1 MVRLFGCGLL
11 ALTFASTGWA
21 AEHYVEVWN
30 PPEAR
35 HPATRTPDARTPDA
49 RTPDA
54 RMPDARTP
62 DARMPAP
69 HTGADVRTG
78 KGAEKHASAT
88 PKAAAKPHKRRVAQA
103 VKAGSHRPAATATDT
118 PAAPRPVAQPA
129 PGRLTVM
136 HPAGADETHAL
147 SFSNIPRQY
156 TPDGN
161 VLQVGTH
168 GRSAEVTR

>member
-11 ALTFASTGWA
+11 ALSVASTGWA

-35 HPATRTPDARTPDA
+35 VPAAHAPAAR
-49 RTPDA
+49 
-54 RMPDARTP
+54 
-62 DARMPAP
+62 
-69 HTGADVRTG
+69 TGADAHAASKAV
-78 KGAEKHASAT
+78 EKHASAS
-88 PKAAAKPHKRRVAQA
+88 PKPAAKPHKRRIAQA
-103 VKAGSHRPAATATDT
+103 VKAVPHRPPAATVEA

-136 HPAGADETHAL
+136 QPAAPDTPHAL
-147 SFSNIPRQY
+147 GFSDIPRQY

-161 VLQVGTH
+161 VLRVGT
-168 GRSAEVTR
+168 GNRSAEVTR

>member
-35 HPATRTPDARTPDA
+35 TPAARTPDA

-54 RMPDARTP
+54 RMPAAR
-62 DARMPAP
+62 
-69 HTGADVRTG
+69 TGADAHAG
-78 KGAEKHASAT
+78 KSAEKHASVQ
-88 PKAAAKPHKRRVAQA
+88 PKAAVKPHKRRVVQT
-103 VKAGSHRPAATATDT
+103 VKAAPHRPPAATVDA
-118 PAAPRPVAQPA
+118 PAAPHPVAQPA

-136 HPAGADETHAL
+136 QPAEPDTPRTLG
-147 SFSNIPRQY
+147 FSNIPRQY

-161 VLQVGTH
+161 VLRVGTSR
-168 GRSAEVTR
+168 RSAEVTR

>member
-1 MVRLFGCGLL
+1 MVRLIGCGLL

-35 HPATRTPDARTPDA
+35 HPAA

-62 DARMPAP
+62 AA
-69 HTGADVRTG
+69 HTGADTRAG
-78 KGAEKHASAT
+78 KSAEKHANAT
-88 PKAAAKPHKRRVAQA
+88 PKAAVKPHKRRVAQA
-103 VKAGSHRPAATATDT
+103 VKAGSHRPPAAAAET

-136 HPAGADETHAL
+136 QPAAPDVQQHAVNY
-147 SFSNIPRQY
+147 SDIPRQY

-161 VLQVGTH
+161 VLRVGTH
-168 GRSAEVTR
+168 NRSAEVTR

>member
-1 MVRLFGCGLL
+1 MAVRLFGCGLL

-35 HPATRTPDARTPDA
+35 QPAARTPA
-49 RTPDA
+49 A
-54 RMPDARTP
+54 
-62 DARMPAP
+62 
-69 HTGADVRTG
+69 HTGADARAG
-78 KGAEKHASAT
+78 KSVEKHANVT
-88 PKAAAKPHKRRVAQA
+88 PKAAVKPHKRRVAQA
-103 VKAGSHRPAATATDT
+103 VKAGSHRPPATAAET

-136 HPAGADETHAL
+136 QPAAPDAQHAL
-147 SFSNIPRQY
+147 NYSDIPRQY

-161 VLQVGTH
+161 VLRVGTH
-168 GRSAEVTR
+168 NRSAEVTR

>member
-1 MVRLFGCGLL
+1 MVRLIGCGVL
-11 ALTFASTGWA
+11 ALTFTSTGWA

-35 HPATRTPDARTPDA
+35 QPAARTPDA
-49 RTPDA
+49 RTPA
-54 RMPDARTP
+54 AH
-62 DARMPAP
+62 A
-69 HTGADVRTG
+69 GADARTG
-78 KGAEKHASAT
+78 KGAEKHANAT
-88 PKAAAKPHKRRVAQA
+88 PKVAAKPHKRRVAQA
-103 VKAGSHRPAATATDT
+103 VKAGSHRPPAAET

-136 HPAGADETHAL
+136 QPAAPDAQHAL
-147 SFSNIPRQY
+147 NSSNIPRQY

>member
-35 HPATRTPDARTPDA
+35 HPAARTPDA
-49 RTPDA
+49 RTPA
-54 RMPDARTP
+54 AH
-62 DARMPAP
+62 AS
-69 HTGADVRTG
+69 G
-78 KGAEKHASAT
+78 KAAEKHASVQ
-88 PKAAAKPHKRRVAQA
+88 PKAAVKPHNRRVAQA
-103 VKAGSHRPAATATDT
+103 VKAAPHRPPAATVEA
-118 PAAPRPVAQPA
+118 PVAPRPVAQPA

-136 HPAGADETHAL
+136 QPIAPDTPQAL
-147 SFSNIPRQY
+147 NFSHIPRQY

-161 VLQVGTH
+161 VLRVGTNA
-168 GRSAEVTR
+168 RSAKVTR

>member
-35 HPATRTPDARTPDA
+35 QPAARTPDARTPDA

-54 RMPDARTP
+54 RMPAAHTSADART
-62 DARMPAP
+62 
-69 HTGADVRTG
+69 G
-78 KGAEKHASAT
+78 KSAEKHASATT

-103 VKAGSHRPAATATDT
+103 VKAGPHRPAAGAPDT

-129 PGRLTVM
+129 
-136 HPAGADETHAL
+136 
-147 SFSNIPRQY
+147 
-156 TPDGN
+156 
-161 VLQVGTH
+161 
-168 GRSAEVTR
+168 

>member
-11 ALTFASTGWA
+11 ALTFASAGWS
-21 AEHYVEVWN
+21 AERYVEVWN

-35 HPATRTPDARTPDA
+35 QPAAHTPTARPGADART
-49 RTPDA
+49 
-54 RMPDARTP
+54 
-62 DARMPAP
+62 
-69 HTGADVRTG
+69 G
-78 KGAEKHASAT
+78 KSAEKHASAT
-88 PKAAAKPHKRRVAQA
+88 PKAVAKPPKRRVAQA
-103 VKAGSHRPAATATDT
+103 VKAGTHRPAATATDT
-118 PAAPRPVAQPA
+118 RVTPRPVAQPA

-136 HPAGADETHAL
+136 QPAAPDATRTL
-147 SFSNIPRQY
+147 TFSDIPRQY

>member
-35 HPATRTPDARTPDA
+35 HPAARTPDA
-49 RTPDA
+49 H
-54 RMPDARTP
+54 TP

-136 HPAGADETHAL
+136 RPAGADETHTL

>member
-35 HPATRTPDARTPDA
+35 QPAARTPDA
-49 RTPDA
+49 RTPTA
-54 RMPDARTP
+54 HA
-62 DARMPAP
+62 
-69 HTGADVRTG
+69 GG
-78 KGAEKHASAT
+78 KAVEKHASMQ
-88 PKAAAKPHKRRVAQA
+88 PKAAVKPHNRRVAQA
-103 VKAGSHRPAATATDT
+103 VKAAPHRPPAATVEA
-118 PAAPRPVAQPA
+118 PVAPRPVAQPA

-136 HPAGADETHAL
+136 QPAAPDTPHAL
-147 SFSNIPRQY
+147 NFSHIPRQY

-161 VLQVGTH
+161 VLRVGTNA
-168 GRSAEVTR
+168 RSAKVTR

>member
-1 MVRLFGCGLL
+1 MVVRLFGCGLL

-35 HPATRTPDARTPDA
+35 QPAARTPAAHTSADA
-49 RTPDA
+49 RA
-54 RMPDARTP
+54 
-62 DARMPAP
+62 
-69 HTGADVRTG
+69 G
-78 KGAEKHASAT
+78 KSVEKHANAT
-88 PKAAAKPHKRRVAQA
+88 PKAAVKPHKRRVAQA
-103 VKAGSHRPAATATDT
+103 VKAGSHRPPATAAET

-136 HPAGADETHAL
+136 QPAAPDAQHAL
-147 SFSNIPRQY
+147 NYSDIPRQY

-161 VLQVGTH
+161 VLRVGTH
-168 GRSAEVTR
+168 NRSAEVTR

>member
-11 ALTFASTGWA
+11 ALSFASTGWA

-35 HPATRTPDARTPDA
+35 SPAAHAQA

-62 DARMPAP
+62 DARMPAARP
-69 HTGADVRTG
+69 GADVHAGG
-78 KGAEKHASAT
+78 KTVEKHASVQ
-88 PKAAAKPHKRRVAQA
+88 PKAAVKLHKRRVAQA
-103 VKAGSHRPAATATDT
+103 VKTAPRRPAAATVDA
-118 PAAPRPVAQPA
+118 PAAPRPVTQPA

-136 HPAGADETHAL
+136 QPALPDTPHAL
-147 SFSNIPRQY
+147 TFPDIPRQY

-161 VLQVGTH
+161 VLRVGTRS
-168 GRSAEVTR
+168 RSAEVTR

>member
-35 HPATRTPDARTPDA
+35 HPAARTPDA
-49 RTPDA
+49 RTPA
-54 RMPDARTP
+54 AH
-62 DARMPAP
+62 A
-69 HTGADVRTG
+69 GG
-78 KGAEKHASAT
+78 KAVEKHASVQ
-88 PKAAAKPHKRRVAQA
+88 PKAAVKPHNRRVAQA
-103 VKAGSHRPAATATDT
+103 VKAAPHRPPAATVEA
-118 PAAPRPVAQPA
+118 PVAPRPVAQPA

-136 HPAGADETHAL
+136 QPAAPDTPHAL
-147 SFSNIPRQY
+147 NFSHIPRQY

-161 VLQVGTH
+161 VLRVGTNA
-168 GRSAEVTR
+168 RSAKVTR

>member
-1 MVRLFGCGLL
+1 MVRLLGCGVL

-35 HPATRTPDARTPDA
+35 LPAAHAPAARK
-49 RTPDA
+49 
-54 RMPDARTP
+54 
-62 DARMPAP
+62 
-69 HTGADVRTG
+69 GADAPAATTT
-78 KGAEKHASAT
+78 KHAAVP
-88 PKAAAKPHKRRVAQA
+88 PKAVAKPPHKRHVAQTAQA
-103 VKAGSHRPAATATDT
+103 VKAGSHRPPAAAAEA

-136 HPAGADETHAL
+136 QPAAPDAQHAL
-147 SFSNIPRQY
+147 NFSNIPRQY

>member
-1 MVRLFGCGLL
+1 MVRLIGCGVL

-35 HPATRTPDARTPDA
+35 HPAAHAPDARTPDA
-49 RTPDA
+49 RTPA
-54 RMPDARTP
+54 
-62 DARMPAP
+62 PAA
-69 HTGADVRTG
+69 HTGADAHAG
-78 KGAEKHASAT
+78 KSAEKHANAT
-88 PKAAAKPHKRRVAQA
+88 PKAAVKPHKRRVAQA
-103 VKAGSHRPAATATDT
+103 VKAGSHRPPAAET

-136 HPAGADETHAL
+136 QPAAPDAQHAL
-147 SFSNIPRQY
+147 NYSNIPRQY

>member
-1 MVRLFGCGLL
+1 MARLIGCGLL

-35 HPATRTPDARTPDA
+35 QPAA

-54 RMPDARTP
+54 RMPEARTP
-62 DARMPAP
+62 AA
-69 HTGADVRTG
+69 HTGADARAG
-78 KGAEKHASAT
+78 KGAEKHANAT
-88 PKAAAKPHKRRVAQA
+88 PKAAVKPHKRRVAQA
-103 VKAGSHRPAATATDT
+103 VKAGPHRPPAAAAET

-136 HPAGADETHAL
+136 QPAAPDAQHAL
-147 SFSNIPRQY
+147 NFSNIPRQY

>member
-35 HPATRTPDARTPDA
+35 QPAARTPAARAGADART
-49 RTPDA
+49 
-54 RMPDARTP
+54 
-62 DARMPAP
+62 
-69 HTGADVRTG
+69 G
-78 KGAEKHASAT
+78 KSAEKHASAT

-103 VKAGSHRPAATATDT
+103 VKAGSHRPPAAAADAPAA

-136 HPAGADETHAL
+136 QPAAPDTTHAL
-147 SFSNIPRQY
+147 NFSDIPRQY

-161 VLQVGTH
+161 VLRVGTH
-168 GRSAEVTR
+168 NRSAEVTR

>member
-1 MVRLFGCGLL
+1 MVRLIGCGVL
-11 ALTFASTGWA
+11 ALTFVSTGWA

-35 HPATRTPDARTPDA
+35 LPAAHAPEARTPA
-49 RTPDA
+49 A
-54 RMPDARTP
+54 
-62 DARMPAP
+62 
-69 HTGADVRTG
+69 HTGADARAV
-78 KGAEKHASAT
+78 KSAEKHANAT
-88 PKAAAKPHKRRVAQA
+88 PKAAVKPHKRRVAQA
-103 VKAGSHRPAATATDT
+103 VKAGSHRSPATAAER

-136 HPAGADETHAL
+136 QPAAPDAQHAL
-147 SFSNIPRQY
+147 NDSNIPRQY

>member
-35 HPATRTPDARTPDA
+35 QPEARTPAAHTPAARALADART
-49 RTPDA
+49 
-54 RMPDARTP
+54 
-62 DARMPAP
+62 
-69 HTGADVRTG
+69 G
-78 KGAEKHASAT
+78 KSAEKHASAT
-88 PKAAAKPHKRRVAQA
+88 PKAAAKPHKRRVAQT
-103 VKAGSHRPAATATDT
+103 VKAGSHRPPAAAVEA

-136 HPAGADETHAL
+136 QPAGPDATHAL
-147 SFSNIPRQY
+147 NFSAIPRQY

-161 VLQVGTH
+161 VLRVGTH
-168 GRSAEVTR
+168 NRSAEVTR

>member
-1 MVRLFGCGLL
+1 MVVRLFGCGVL

-35 HPATRTPDARTPDA
+35 QPAARTPA
-49 RTPDA
+49 A
-54 RMPDARTP
+54 
-62 DARMPAP
+62 
-69 HTGADVRTG
+69 HTGADARAG
-78 KGAEKHASAT
+78 KSVEKHANAT
-88 PKAAAKPHKRRVAQA
+88 PKATVKPHKRRVAQA
-103 VKAGSHRPAATATDT
+103 VKAGSHRPPATAAET

-136 HPAGADETHAL
+136 QPAAPDAQHAL
-147 SFSNIPRQY
+147 NYSDIPRQY

-161 VLQVGTH
+161 VLRVGTH
-168 GRSAEVTR
+168 NRSAEVTR

>member
-1 MVRLFGCGLL
+1 MAVRLFGCGLL

-35 HPATRTPDARTPDA
+35 QPAARTPA
-49 RTPDA
+49 A
-54 RMPDARTP
+54 
-62 DARMPAP
+62 
-69 HTGADVRTG
+69 HTGADARAG
-78 KGAEKHASAT
+78 KSVEKHANAT
-88 PKAAAKPHKRRVAQA
+88 PKAAVKPHKRRVAQA
-103 VKAGSHRPAATATDT
+103 VKAGSHRPPATTAET

-136 HPAGADETHAL
+136 QPAAPDAQHAL
-147 SFSNIPRQY
+147 NYSDIPRQY

-161 VLQVGTH
+161 VLRVGTH
-168 GRSAEVTR
+168 NRSAEVTR

>member
-11 ALTFASTGWA
+11 ALSFASTGWA

-35 HPATRTPDARTPDA
+35 LPAARTPDA
-49 RTPDA
+49 RTPAA
-54 RMPDARTP
+54 RP
-62 DARMPAP
+62 
-69 HTGADVRTG
+69 GADAHAGG
-78 KGAEKHASAT
+78 KTVEKHASVQ
-88 PKAAAKPHKRRVAQA
+88 PKAAVRPHKRRVAQA
-103 VKAGSHRPAATATDT
+103 VKTAPHRPTAATVET

-136 HPAGADETHAL
+136 QPAMPDTPHAL
-147 SFSNIPRQY
+147 KFSDIPRQY

-161 VLQVGTH
+161 VLRVGT
-168 GRSAEVTR
+168 GSRSAEVTR

>member
-35 HPATRTPDARTPDA
+35 QPAARTPAVRPGADART
-49 RTPDA
+49 
-54 RMPDARTP
+54 
-62 DARMPAP
+62 
-69 HTGADVRTG
+69 G
-78 KGAEKHASAT
+78 KSAEKHASAT
-88 PKAAAKPHKRRVAQA
+88 PKAVAKPPKRRVAQA
-103 VKAGSHRPAATATDT
+103 VKAGTHRPAATAADT
-118 PAAPRPVAQPA
+118 RAAPRPVAQPA

-136 HPAGADETHAL
+136 QPAAPDATRTL
-147 SFSNIPRQY
+147 TFSDIPRQY

>member
-11 ALTFASTGWA
+11 ALMFASTGWA

-35 HPATRTPDARTPDA
+35 LPAPHA
-49 RTPDA
+49 
-54 RMPDARTP
+54 P

-69 HTGADVRTG
+69 HAGSKA
-78 KGAEKHASAT
+78 AEKHASVQ
-88 PKAAAKPHKRRVAQA
+88 PKAVVKPHKRRVAQA
-103 VKAGSHRPAATATDT
+103 VKVVPHHPSAATAEA
-118 PAAPRPVAQPA
+118 PSAPRPVAQPA

-136 HPAGADETHAL
+136 QPATPDTPHAL
-147 SFSNIPRQY
+147 DFSNIPRQY

-161 VLQVGTH
+161 VLRVGT
-168 GRSAEVTR
+168 GNRSAEVTR

>member
-1 MVRLFGCGLL
+1 MAVRLFGCGLL

-35 HPATRTPDARTPDA
+35 QPAARTPA
-49 RTPDA
+49 A
-54 RMPDARTP
+54 
-62 DARMPAP
+62 
-69 HTGADVRTG
+69 HTGADARAG
-78 KGAEKHASAT
+78 KSVEKHANAT
-88 PKAAAKPHKRRVAQA
+88 PKAAVKPHKRRVAQA
-103 VKAGSHRPAATATDT
+103 VKAGSHRPPSTAAET

-136 HPAGADETHAL
+136 QPAAPDAQHAL
-147 SFSNIPRQY
+147 NYSDIPRQY

-161 VLQVGTH
+161 VLRVGTH
-168 GRSAEVTR
+168 NRSAEVTR

>member
-1 MVRLFGCGLL
+1 MARLIGCGLL

-35 HPATRTPDARTPDA
+35 QPAARTPDA
-49 RTPDA
+49 RTAPAA
-54 RMPDARTP
+54 R
-62 DARMPAP
+62 
-69 HTGADVRTG
+69 TGADARAA
-78 KGAEKHASAT
+78 KGVEKHANAT
-88 PKAAAKPHKRRVAQA
+88 AKAAVKPHKRRVAQA
-103 VKAGSHRPAATATDT
+103 VKAGSNRPPVAGK

-136 HPAGADETHAL
+136 QPAAPAAPHAL
-147 SFSNIPRQY
+147 DYAAIPRQY

>member
-1 MVRLFGCGLL
+1 MAVRLFGCGLL

-35 HPATRTPDARTPDA
+35 QPAARTPAAHTSADA
-49 RTPDA
+49 RA
-54 RMPDARTP
+54 
-62 DARMPAP
+62 
-69 HTGADVRTG
+69 G
-78 KGAEKHASAT
+78 KSVEKHANAT
-88 PKAAAKPHKRRVAQA
+88 PKAAVKPHKRRVAQA
-103 VKAGSHRPAATATDT
+103 VKAGSHRPPATAAET

-136 HPAGADETHAL
+136 QPAAPDAQHAL
-147 SFSNIPRQY
+147 NYSDIPRQY

-161 VLQVGTH
+161 VLRVGTH
-168 GRSAEVTR
+168 NRSAEVTR

>member
-11 ALTFASTGWA
+11 ALSFASTGWA

-35 HPATRTPDARTPDA
+35 LPAA

-62 DARMPAP
+62 EARMPAAR
-69 HTGADVRTG
+69 TGADAHAGSKT
-78 KGAEKHASAT
+78 AEKHASVQ
-88 PKAAAKPHKRRVAQA
+88 PKAAVKPHKRRVAQA
-103 VKAGSHRPAATATDT
+103 VKAAPHRPPAATVDA

-136 HPAGADETHAL
+136 QPAVPDTRHAPGY
-147 SFSNIPRQY
+147 SDIPRQY

-161 VLQVGTH
+161 VLRVGTSR
-168 GRSAEVTR
+168 RSAEVTR

>member
-1 MVRLFGCGLL
+1 MVRLIGCGVL

-35 HPATRTPDARTPDA
+35 KPAAHAPEARTPEARTPEARTPDS
-49 RTPDA
+49 RN
-54 RMPDARTP
+54 
-62 DARMPAP
+62 PAT
-69 HTGADVRTG
+69 HTGADARAG
-78 KGAEKHASAT
+78 KSAEKHANVT

-103 VKAGSHRPAATATDT
+103 VKADSHRPPAAGA

-136 HPAGADETHAL
+136 QPAAPDAPHAL
-147 SFSNIPRQY
+147 NYSNIPRQY

>member
-35 HPATRTPDARTPDA
+35 HPAARTQTARPGADARP
-49 RTPDA
+49 
-54 RMPDARTP
+54 
-62 DARMPAP
+62 
-69 HTGADVRTG
+69 G
-78 KGAEKHASAT
+78 KRAEKHASAT
-88 PKAAAKPHKRRVAQA
+88 PKATAKAPKRRVAQA
-103 VKAGSHRPAATATDT
+103 VKAGSNRPAATDT
-118 PAAPRPVAQPA
+118 PAAPRPVAHPA

-136 HPAGADETHAL
+136 QPAAPDATRAL
-147 SFSNIPRQY
+147 TFSDIPRQY

-161 VLQVGTH
+161 VLQVGTQ